1 MPSPPSNVT
10 RLPVQ
15 PARRIVAR
23 HPPAE
28 RARGIAT
35 DLREAI
41 AERELSRDDLRG
53 ILQRLDALARDLEG
67 TPT

>member
-1 MPSPPSNVT
+1 MPHPPNVT
-10 RLPVQ
+10 RFPVQ

-23 HPPAE
+23 HLPAE
-28 RARGIAT
+28 RARGIAA

-53 ILQRLDALARDLEG
+53 VAQRLDALARDLEA
-67 TPT
+67 

>member
-1 MPSPPSNVT
+1 MPDQPNVT

-23 HPPAE
+23 HPPVE
-28 RARGIAT
+28 RARGIAA

-67 TPT
+67 APT

>member
-1 MPSPPSNVT
+1 MPNPPSNLT
-10 RLPVQ
+10 RFPVK
-15 PARRIVAR
+15 PARRVVSR

-28 RARGIAT
+28 RARGLAA

-53 ILQRLDALARDLEG
+53 ILQRLDTLASDLEA
-67 TPT
+67 

>member
-1 MPSPPSNVT
+1 MPDQPNVT
-10 RLPVQ
+10 RMPVR
-15 PARRIVAR
+15 PIRRIVAR

-28 RARGIAT
+28 RARGLAA

-53 ILQRLDALARDLEG
+53 ILQRLDTLASDLEA
-67 TPT
+67 

>member
-1 MPSPPSNVT
+1 MPNPPSNLT

-28 RARGIAT
+28 RARGIAA

-41 AERELSRDDLRG
+41 AERAISRDDLRT
-53 ILQRLDALARDLEG
+53 IVQRLDALASDLEA
-67 TPT
+67 